1 MIGKMLWN
9 ELFMCGDWNYKSY
22 CVILCEVCLV
32 SGFVWKDFEENGG
45 KFILRN
51 FIFVIFC
58 KILVC
63 VGKSILLYYG
73 II

>member
-1 MIGKMLWN
+1 MIGM
-9 ELFMCGDWNYKSY
+9 NYLCVEIGIIKECY